1 VSLKFYMDHHV
12 HGAITRGLRRRR
24 VDCLTLQED
33 GTDREDDE
41 LLLFRAMRLGRVLVS
56 GDDDL
61 LKITTEWM
69 GAGRP
74 FAGLLFCH
82 PLRVTI
88 GQAIE
93 DIHLMSEVLDQEEMN
108 DNVQYLPL

>member
-33 GTDREDDE
+33 GTDREDD
-41 LLLFRAMRLGRVLVS
+41 
-56 GDDDL
+56 L

-69 GAGRP
+69 GAGRA
-74 FAGLLFCH
+74 FAGLIFCH

-93 DIHLMSEVLDQEEMN
+93 DIHLMSEVLDHEEMN
-108 DNVQYLPL
+108 NTVQYLPL